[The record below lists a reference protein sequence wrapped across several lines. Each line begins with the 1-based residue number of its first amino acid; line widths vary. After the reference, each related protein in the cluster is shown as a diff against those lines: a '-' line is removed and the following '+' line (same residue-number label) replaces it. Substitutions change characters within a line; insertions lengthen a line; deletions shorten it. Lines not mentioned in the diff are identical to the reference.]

1 MALRKTSTA
10 LLSISVLM
18 ASTGLAQA
26 GFIWLAPDQA
36 TANTSAY
43 SRQAEPPVA
52 DGTQVQGRAWA
63 TDSAVPLVAT
73 QQQSSAMTS
82 APALSPTPPSANDQS
97 LVAPPGIA
105 APVMAAPVAEAP
117 AVLTPAVPVVADAVQ
132 VVAPDTIQSTA
143 QSAPVLLKNETMSSA
158 PMISAGDQPI
168 SAPVAVT
175 APDVASIAA
184 VAAPMPQSD
193 VTLASTVVTAPTPP
207 AAPSV
212 PEVTLANATMAS
224 PAVEQQ
230 PNNPGMPTA
239 ESIINGMP
247 SMTAPTPAPSTAPVA
262 PVASAPQAVTPPA
275 PPAVEMTSAPVLTP
289 ASSLAS
295 TEPLVP
301 PPGVSAV
308 PAPAPVAQATG
319 EAISLITGE
328 AVQTAAAPA
337 PVAPTD
343 KVIDGFGKQV
353 PLIIAMRQIIPSD
366 YGFAHRD
373 GVDLGQLVDWQGGRA
388 WPQVLNDAL
397 APIGVKATLNGDT
410 VLLEKTTLA
419 AAAPVSAAPE
429 APRAQ
434 LTNTTVIQ
442 PTVGGNN

>member
-52 DGTQVQGRAWA
+52 DGSQIQGRAWA

-73 QQQSSAMTS
+73 QPQADTMTS
-82 APALSPTPPSANDQS
+82 APVLSAAAPAGADQT
-97 LVAPPGIA
+97 LVAPPGVA
-105 APVMAAPVAEAP
+105 APVAVAPIAEAP
-117 AVLTPAVPVVADAVQ
+117 AVLAPA
-132 VVAPDTIQSTA
+132 
-143 QSAPVLLKNETMSSA
+143 SAPVLLKNETMSSA
-158 PMISAGDQPI
+158 PMVSAGDQPI
-168 SAPVAVT
+168 SAPASVT
-175 APDVASIAA
+175 APDVAA
-184 VAAPMPQSD
+184 VAAPVPPAD
-193 VTLASTVVTAPTPP
+193 VTLATTVTAPVPP
-207 AAPSV
+207 SA
-212 PEVTLANATMAS
+212 PEVTLANASMS
-224 PAVEQQ
+224 SSVVEQQ
-230 PNNPGMPTA
+230 PSNQGMPTA
-239 ESIINGMP
+239 ESLISGMP
-247 SMTAPTPAPSTAPVA
+247 SMTSPTPAPAPVA
-262 PVASAPQAVTPPA
+262 AAPVAAPQPVTPPA
-275 PPAVEMTSAPVLTP
+275 PPAVEVPAAPTLAP

-301 PPGVSAV
+301 PPGV
-308 PAPAPVAQATG
+308 APAAQTSG

-337 PVAPTD
+337 AVAPTD

-410 VLLEKTTLA
+410 VLLEKAPIT
-419 AAAPVSAAPE
+419 AAAPAAPE

-434 LTNTTVIQ
+434 LVNTTVIQ
-442 PTVGGNN
+442 QTVGSNN